1 MLQKQKEK
9 AIKCEANQDAGST
22 QSCPGNSIPMEK
34 QKLLF
39 TPGPLNTS
47 EGVKRAMLRDLG
59 SRDTEFLEVVRKIR
73 RRLLELGQVAGGD
86 YVAVLMQ
93 GSGTFVVE
101 SVISSVVP
109 RDGKLLVLINGAY
122 GHRMVKIA
130 RTLGIATKTLLFAE
144 SRLVDPAAVHQ
155 ALTGDRE
162 VTHVALVHCE
172 TTTGILNPL
181 AEIGGVVKEHGRVF
195 LVDAMSSFG
204 GMPIDVA
211 ASGIDFLVSSANK
224 CIQGVPGFGFALARR
239 DLLIAAEGRAR
250 SLSLDLVAQWKGL
263 ESDGQFRFT
272 PPTHALLAFWQALE
286 ELEAEGGINARAA
299 RYAANRQALL
309 AGMTE
314 LGFDAYLAPQHQS
327 NIITSFRY
335 PAHANFDFRQFY
347 QRLTEHGLVIYPG
360 KVSDA
365 DCFRIGTIGH
375 LFPDD
380 MRTLVGAIRKTL
392 ESMQIDSPRAAR
404 AGSAARGDK

>member
-1 MLQKQKEK
+1 M
-9 AIKCEANQDAGST
+9 A
-22 QSCPGNSIPMEK
+22 
-34 QKLLF
+34 
-39 TPGPLNTS
+39 
-47 EGVKRAMLRDLG
+47 
-59 SRDTEFLEVVRKIR
+59 
-73 RRLLELGQVAGGD
+73 
-86 YVAVLMQ
+86 
-93 GSGTFVVE
+93 
-101 SVISSVVP
+101 
-109 RDGKLLVLINGAY
+109 
-122 GHRMVKIA
+122 KIA